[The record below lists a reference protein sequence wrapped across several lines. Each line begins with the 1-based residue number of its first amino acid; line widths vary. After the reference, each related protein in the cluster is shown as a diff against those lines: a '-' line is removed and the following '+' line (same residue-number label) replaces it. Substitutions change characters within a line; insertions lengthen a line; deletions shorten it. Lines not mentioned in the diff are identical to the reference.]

1 MRHFILWGAVA
12 LATGAAFA
20 CSSSSSNSATDDDGG
35 VTDPNDEGGTAAL
48 PPGSAPQGAAGTGLV
63 TGLPCDVQAVLENRC
78 LACHGGQMTGVP
90 PMLNYDDMLVKS
102 KTDPTKTLAQLSLDR
117 MKSTTSPM
125 PPPPAAKP
133 EADEIQ
139 TFQDWVNAGTPKG
152 AVCTDP
158 PPPAPDGGTT
168 TTTDGGSGE
177 AGSTALKCT
186 SGKTWAMGNTA
197 SPLMHPGFACNACHQ
212 VLGGPNLR
220 IAGTVYP
227 TLHEPNDCDGKS
239 PPPTLTV
246 IITDK
251 TGKVTNMVVNAAGN
265 FSTTVKILPPYR
277 AKITDGVT
285 TRSMNGSV
293 TSGDCNSCHT
303 ETGANSAPGRV
314 LSP

>member
-1 MRHFILWGAVA
+1 MRHIILWGSVA
-12 LATGAAFA
+12 LAIGAAFA
-20 CSSSSSNSATDDDGG
+20 CSSTSSSNPDDGDGG
-35 VTDPNDEGGTAAL
+35 VDPTGSEGGASL
-48 PPGSAPQGAAGTGLV
+48 PPSGAPSGPAGTGLA

-90 PMLNYDDMLVKS
+90 SMLNYDDMLAKS
-102 KTDPTKTLAQLSLDR
+102 KIDPTKTLAQLSLDR

-125 PPPPAAKP
+125 PPPPAVAP
-133 EADEIQ
+133 DPDEIQ
-139 TFQDWVNAGTPKG
+139 TFADWVAAGTPKG

-158 PPPAPDGGTT
+158 PPPAPDGGALV
-168 TTTDGGSGE
+168 DGGD

-186 SGKTWAMGNTA
+186 SGKTWTMGNTK

-227 TLHEPNDCDGKS
+227 SLHEPNDCDGKS

-251 TGKVTNMVVNAAGN
+251 NGRVTNLPVNAAGN
-265 FSTTVKILPPYR
+265 FSTPTKIQTPYK

-285 TRSMNGSV
+285 TRAMIGSV

-303 ETGANSAPGRV
+303 EVGANGAPGRV
-314 LSP
+314 MSP

>member
-1 MRHFILWGAVA
+1 MRHIILWGAVA
-12 LATGAAFA
+12 VAVCAAFA
-20 CSSSSSNSATDDDGG
+20 CSSSSSSNDGATDDDGG
-35 VTDPNDEGGTAAL
+35 AIDPNAEGGAAL
-48 PPGSAPQGAAGTGLV
+48 PPSGAPSGPAGTGLA

-78 LACHGGQMTGVP
+78 LACHGGQMVAAGAP
-90 PMLNYDDMLVKS
+90 PLLNYDDLLAKS
-102 KTDPTKTLAQLSLDR
+102 KTDPTKSLAQVSLDR

-139 TFQDWVNAGTPKG
+139 TFQDWVTAGTPKG

-158 PPPAPDGGTT
+158 PPPVPDGGTVG
-168 TTTDGGSGE
+168 DGGGE
-177 AGSTALKCT
+177 GGTTALVCT
-186 SGKTWAMGNTA
+186 SGKTWTMGNTK
-197 SPLMHPGFACNACHQ
+197 SPEMHPGFACNACHQ

-227 TLHEPNDCDGKS
+227 TLHEPNDCDGKG
-239 PPPTLTV
+239 PPPNLTV

-251 TGKVTNMVVNAAGN
+251 TGKVTNMPVNAAGN
-265 FSTTVKILPPYR
+265 FYTQVKINPPYK
-277 AKITDGVT
+277 AKITDGVK

-303 ETGANSAPGRV
+303 ETGANAAPGRIQT
-314 LSP
+314 P